1 MKRLL
6 LMIIATI
13 VFAVLTVLDFL
24 LLSFPYSI
32 IIFFVPFGVYYVL
45 IHIMWRFYILQ
56 FPLNDYNEY
65 KISIK
70 ELMSTDTIIIN
81 NVHNIYYCSV
91 GNVYLTFNMKYCICP
106 IMYIR
111 AYFIRQFLFKH
122 FEKNKIPP
130 DKLDKNYRVLDSNY
144 NLKLKYRNKMF
155 FLIKKGITKQNYLIK
170 ITNVL
175 NFTRIIRIPRTLSY
189 KKEYYK
195 ISEMDFVKS
204 KSNVSF
210 KKHLNKE

>member
-13 VFAVLTVLDFL
+13 VFVI
-24 LLSFPYSI
+24 LSILNFILVFFPYP
-32 IIFFVPFGVYYVL
+32 IIFFVWLFCGYFVA
-45 IHIMWRFYILQ
+45 IIIMWRFYISQ

-65 KISIK
+65 KISLK

-81 NVHNIYYCSV
+81 NVHNIYYCSA
-91 GNVYLTFNMKYCICP
+91 GNIYLTFNMKYCICP

-155 FLIKKGITKQNYLIK
+155 FLIKKGITKQNYIIK

-175 NFTRIIRIPRTLSY
+175 IFTDIIRFPRIRYY

-195 ISEMDFVKS
+195 ISEIDYANS

-210 KKHLNKE
+210 KEHLNKK